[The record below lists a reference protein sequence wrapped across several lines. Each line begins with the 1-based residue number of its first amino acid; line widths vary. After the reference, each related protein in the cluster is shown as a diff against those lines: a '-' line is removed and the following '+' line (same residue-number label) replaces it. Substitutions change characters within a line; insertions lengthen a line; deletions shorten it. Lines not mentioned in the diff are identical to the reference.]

1 MQPHLTSA
9 MRLKK
14 DYWNI
19 LIRFP
24 CHSLKKLTAIWI
36 LWLFAEI
43 KAIYPFIFNQICIVL
58 QQVKVRKT
66 GAVVFWT
73 CFLLDSFEMF
83 LWNYLKYVWKIPE
96 EGPRAPD
103 RSYGRGRD
111 LSGTEY
117 QVCDDDDDYL
127 NIVPMI
133 LGTTRRTSGSG
144 SGEML
149 SWKEYFYLNIFS
161 FCLKCKC
168 KC

>member
-1 MQPHLTSA
+1 M
-9 MRLKK
+9 K
-14 DYWNI
+14 
-19 LIRFP
+19 
-24 CHSLKKLTAIWI
+24 
-36 LWLFAEI
+36 
-43 KAIYPFIFNQICIVL
+43 
-58 QQVKVRKT
+58 
-66 GAVVFWT
+66 
-73 CFLLDSFEMF
+73 
-83 LWNYLKYVWKIPE
+83 YLKYVWKIPE

-149 SWKEYFYLNIFS
+149 S
-161 FCLKCKC
+161 
-168 KC
+168 